1 MNENE
6 ILSLGTDILRP
17 LYRNIGIELE
27 KRDMN
32 RTRLIDASTNMIFID
47 GFRKHVPDKIIH
59 IIRNDIHCHWEEIF
73 KILHRYNINNM
84 TWDGYKIILK
94 FKPGNKFKLYYD
106 TLDIK
111 EEIIETIEKLF

>member
-17 LYRNIGIELE
+17 LYHKIEIELE

-32 RTRLIDASTNMIFID
+32 RTRLIDSSINMIFRD
-47 GFRKHVPDKIIH
+47 GFRNHVPDKVIY
-59 IIRNDIHCHWEEIF
+59 IIRNNISCHWEEIF
-73 KILHRYNINNM
+73 KILRGYNINNM
-84 TWDGYKIILK
+84 TCDGYKIILK
-94 FKPGNKFKLYYD
+94 FTSDNKFKLYYD
-106 TLDIK
+106 ILDIK